1 VNKKV
6 SVIILSALTILSGF
20 LREYLFGN
28 INWIYL
34 TLTKGRMNQA
44 RDEFQFLMEWSASDI
59 IILKWILTGVFFLL
73 FAFLTFLVIKIQFEN
88 KAYSKATIVLFSGI
102 LLASGFF
109 YLIGIL
115 FSVQGNV
122 YGIFRT
128 LMGLGQS
135 FMPLMFLF
143 VLFKFFPKSKID

>member
-1 VNKKV
+1 MNKKV

-122 YGIFRT
+122 YGIVRT